1 LPFAAA
7 APRRINVVITFWLGI
22 TLLAIVLL
30 GWLPGLRLP
39 LDLPPPP
46 LKAHSWLILGV
57 LPTNVWHSLLLTAFG
72 VWAVCARPA
81 YRRSRRFSQI
91 ALVVF
96 GGLAVVGLIPEA
108 RAVIDWLPTQDRTV
122 WLHAAIAAAAAVAAF
137 VKPAPFDVLDW
148 QPDLQLPPHRR

>member
-30 GWLPGLRLP
+30 GWLPGLTLP

-46 LKAHSWLILGV
+46 LKAHHWLILGV
-57 LPTNVWHSLLLTAFG
+57 LPTNLWHNLLLTVFG
-72 VWAVCARPA
+72 IWAISARSA

-96 GGLAVVGLIPEA
+96 AGLAVVGLIPEA
-108 RAVIDWLPTQDRTV
+108 RAAIDWLPMHNYV
-122 WLHAAIAAAAAVAAF
+122 VGLHVAIAAVSAVSAF

-148 QPDLQLPPHRR
+148 QPDLQLPPHQR